1 MKWKP
6 FVDAGRI
13 RNKGRY
19 DGEVRHRRIRPQH
32 LCAEIYDR
40 TAVGGRNQAVY
51 FGRNLLGA
59 ETTPAKRKGKP
70 SPSFR
75 RHIYFAAR
83 RDRFRLVWTYRQRSG
98 LNFRERLQ

>member
-32 LCAEIYDR
+32 LCAEIHDR
-40 TAVGGRNQAVY
+40 TAIGGRNQAVY
-51 FGRNLLGA
+51 FGRNPL
-59 ETTPAKRKGKP
+59 
-70 SPSFR
+70 
-75 RHIYFAAR
+75 
-83 RDRFRLVWTYRQRSG
+83 RSG
-98 LNFRERLQ
+98 NRTCEKESPLPLFAGTYTLPPVAIGLGWFGYIDKGAD